1 MKIQERTGA
10 AHGRG
15 SSAPAQG
22 VGERLPSAPRE
33 RKPALAAL
41 AVLLILVGALG
52 ATVLVLR
59 AGDRIE
65 VVKITQ
71 DVTAGKKIPDSA
83 MESVLV
89 AEDSGIDYVKWDQR
103 DAIAKYRATKDIV
116 AGSLLVGPMLTED
129 SKGLPDGKV
138 LVGLSLKA
146 GQYPK
151 DLAQGDTVTAF
162 RVSDADNKGGSNG
175 SAGSS
180 GASGGSG
187 GGADTMLAP
196 TARVQDVGDG
206 NSGDIGSTDLPV
218 SLLVDKSQAATLV
231 QAAAAGE
238 VAIVK
243 VPAAGE

>member
-15 SSAPAQG
+15 SQAPAQG

-65 VVKITQ
+65 VVKITE
-71 DVTAGKKIPDSA
+71 DVTAGKKIPESA

-89 AEDSGIDYVKWDQR
+89 AEDSGIKYVKWDQR

-116 AGSLLVGPMLTED
+116 AGSLLVAPMLTSD
-129 SKGLPDGKV
+129 ANGLPDGKV

-146 GQYPK
+146 GQYPS
-151 DLAQGDTVTAF
+151 DLEAGDTVTAF
-162 RVSDADNKGGSNG
+162 RVSDADNKGSSN
-175 SAGSS
+175 GSS
-180 GASGGSG
+180 GASGGSSG
-187 GGADTMLAP
+187 GSNTVLAQ
-196 TARVQDVGDG
+196 AVKVHKIDRS
-206 NSGDIGSTDLPV
+206 SGDIGSTDLPV
-218 SLLVDKSQAATLV
+218 SVLAEQSQAPGLV